1 MNELLTIDNH
11 FGQEGFWVLMRRAWT
26 VVQSDQR
33 LLGFQKR
40 ARNRSG
46 SSAMRVVVLVCTLA
60 LFSLPYLN
68 PVTILTV
75 GTAAAMA
82 WPGVN

>member
-1 MNELLTIDNH
+1 
-11 FGQEGFWVLMRRAWT
+11 
-26 VVQSDQR
+26 
-33 LLGFQKR
+33 
-40 ARNRSG
+40 
-46 SSAMRVVVLVCTLA
+46 MRVVVLVCTLA